1 MPVRVFRVTPLPCAM
16 FALLQLAFVA
26 AALGGDWPQVLGPE
40 RNGKAI
46 AEELLL
52 PWPANGPKAVWQK
65 SVGSGFASVAIAGT
79 DAIVFHRRAKQLLV
93 DCLDPA
99 TGKQRW
105 QAELPTKYVSTIST
119 DDGPRCTPVIQ
130 QTAVYVLGPGGELAA
145 LERGTGK
152 LIWSRDLSSEFRAP
166 EGYFGFGS
174 SPLVEGDKLLIN
186 VGGAPGAGIV
196 AFSVTDGTVIWKA
209 TDEGA
214 SYSSPV
220 AATIAGVRHAIFVTR
235 LNVVSVDPPT
245 GAVKF
250 RFPFGARGPT
260 VNAATPLV
268 LDDHLFVSA
277 SYGVGAQW
285 SKIAAGGATKLW
297 AKDDVMSSQYTTC
310 VEHEGVLYG
319 IDGRQ
324 DVGRARLRAFD
335 PKTGEIR
342 WTEEGFGTGGLIL
355 VGDKLLI
362 MRTDGRLVVAAATPK
377 KFEPLA
383 EAQLFDDT
391 AQALP
396 ALANG
401 LLFVRDMHTLKCVRV
416 GKQSMASTR

>member
-1 MPVRVFRVTPLPCAM
+1 
-16 FALLQLAFVA
+16 
-26 AALGGDWPQVLGPE
+26 
-40 RNGKAI
+40 
-46 AEELLL
+46 
-52 PWPANGPKAVWQK
+52 VWQK

-79 DAIVFHRRAKQLLV
+79 DAIVFHRRGKQLLV
-93 DCLDPA
+93 DCLDAA
-99 TGKQRW
+99 TGQQRW
-105 QAELPTKYVSTIST
+105 QATLATKYSSTIST
-119 DDGPRCTPVIQ
+119 DDGPRCTPIIHEA
-130 QTAVYVLGPGGELAA
+130 AVFVLGPGGELAA

-152 LIWSRDLSSEFRAP
+152 VIWSRDLAAEFRAP

-186 VGGAPGAGIV
+186 VGGVRGAGIV
-196 AFSVTDGTVIWKA
+196 AFSLADGKVIWKA

-220 AATIAGVRHAIFVTR
+220 AATVGGIRHAIFVTR
-235 LNVVSVDPPT
+235 LNVVSVDPLN
-245 GAVKF
+245 GKERF

-260 VNAATPLV
+260 VNAASPLV
-268 LDDHLFVSA
+268 LDGHLFVSA

-285 SKIAAGGATKLW
+285 SKIEAASATKIW
-297 AKDDVMSSQYTTC
+297 ANDDVVSSQYTTC

-335 PKTGEIR
+335 PQTGSIH
-342 WTEEGFGTGGLIL
+342 WTQDGFGTGGLIL
-355 VGDKLLI
+355 VGDKLVV
-362 MRTDGRLVVAAATPK
+362 MCTDGRLVVAAATPK

-383 EAQLFDDT
+383 EAQLFEGT

-396 ALANG
+396 ALAGG
-401 LLFVRDMHTLKCVRV
+401 LLFVRDTDTLKCVRV
-416 GKQSMASTR
+416 GGQSAAPAR